1 MGGAVLGML
10 VARWGLEALLAGVPR
25 GLLGNYEVALDWRVA
40 GAVLTVA
47 VGAGI
52 LFGLAPAF
60 NVARLDVRTALWEG
74 GRHSA
79 GRHALRLRQIFTAA
93 QVALAVVLLV
103 GAGLLIRSFVNMR
116 SAPLGFDA
124 GNIVIGKM
132 SLQGSASQM
141 PGGVG
146 AFFDRT
152 LADLR
157 ALPGV
162 ASVAVANNIPVERGL
177 NLPIHPPAGGIL
189 KSPRAVDWRWI
200 STDYFAVF
208 GIRLRDGRAFSTGD
222 HAQGT
227 RVAIVNETFAR
238 LLFGRPHVVGE
249 IVRLMGNDPPRQIV
263 GIIADVK
270 GQSAAGWTRGMNA
283 LGAPAPPVIYVPLA
297 QVPDSD
303 VVGNNFFPMSWAVRM
318 KASDPNVAQ
327 QVRKIVQSSAP
338 QLPFLRF
345 ETMDDVIA
353 ADLETQRFLMTLFGV
368 FAAAALGLAVI
379 GMYGLTAY
387 AVGQRTQEVGI
398 RMALGATGT
407 LVVRRFLAEGLTIV
421 IVGLAVGL
429 VGAIFASRI
438 LQSMIFAVTPQDP
451 MTFAG
456 VSATLLTIAG
466 VATLIPSLRAS
477 RTNPARAMRAE

>member
-10 VARWGLEALLAGVPR
+10 VARGGLEALLAGVPR
-25 GLLGNYEVALDWRVA
+25 GLLGNHEVALDWRVA

-132 SLQGSASQM
+132 SLQGSAAQI

-189 KSPRAVDWRWI
+189 KSPRAVDWRWA
-200 STDYFAVF
+200 STDYFSALAATV
-208 GIRLRDGRAFSTGD
+208 AAST
-222 HAQGT
+222 
-227 RVAIVNETFAR
+227 
-238 LLFGRPHVVGE
+238 
-249 IVRLMGNDPPRQIV
+249 
-263 GIIADVK
+263 
-270 GQSAAGWTRGMNA
+270 S
-283 LGAPAPPVIYVPLA
+283 
-297 QVPDSD
+297 
-303 VVGNNFFPMSWAVRM
+303 
-318 KASDPNVAQ
+318 PN
-327 QVRKIVQSSAP
+327 
-338 QLPFLRF
+338 
-345 ETMDDVIA
+345 IA
-353 ADLETQRFLMTLFGV
+353 AAQDFQRVTNAPFNGRWKSGANHLSIRC
-368 FAAAALGLAVI
+368 AL
-379 GMYGLTAY
+379 
-387 AVGQRTQEVGI
+387 RC
-398 RMALGATGT
+398 RSGAHW
-407 LVVRRFLAEGLTIV
+407 LHR
-421 IVGLAVGL
+421 
-429 VGAIFASRI
+429 
-438 LQSMIFAVTPQDP
+438 
-451 MTFAG
+451 
-456 VSATLLTIAG
+456 
-466 VATLIPSLRAS
+466 
-477 RTNPARAMRAE
+477 